1 MGRDAIFSD
10 PRLSVIPGI
19 VVSAL
24 VLAMNFVASWL
35 RVALDP
41 RERDKRFAS
50 RVVAG
55 M

>member
-1 MGRDAIFSD
+1 
-10 PRLSVIPGI
+10 VIPGI